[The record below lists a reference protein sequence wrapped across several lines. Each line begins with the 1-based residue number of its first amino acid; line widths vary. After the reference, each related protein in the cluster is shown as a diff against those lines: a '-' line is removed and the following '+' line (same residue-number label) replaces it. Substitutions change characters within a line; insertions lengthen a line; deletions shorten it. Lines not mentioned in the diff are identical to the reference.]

1 MADSTVA
8 TAPKQ
13 KTEVKP
19 VAQAAPPAEPA
30 KPLTLAQRL
39 AAIRAESFGIGK
51 DNIKMSY
58 FDKKSGER
66 KEFSIKGH
74 TVEAVLSEMRP
85 LLESAGVLLIPNL
98 VERTYSG
105 NRCDVLVAFEWE
117 NLDNAEDRRV
127 IRWAGAGCDDGDKGF
142 SKAGTNALKEHLK
155 KLFLITDRDDA
166 KEEEEKVEHK
176 TDEGISRAQ
185 VDKVAEK
192 AREAT
197 EKWASTFRLAVMK
210 AKSEKEIARLYRD
223 ASKQL
228 GELPEVTRHFFAD
241 LREKRTKEVQA
252 PKEPETT
259 PTPEEQLAMD
269 QRLAEEEGRE

>member
-1 MADSTVA
+1 MADGQQTAA
-8 TAPKQ
+8 TQ
-13 KTEVKP
+13 KP
-19 VAQAAPPAEPA
+19 AAVET

-85 LLESAGVLLIPNL
+85 LLETAGVLLIPNL

-117 NLDNAEDRRV
+117 NLDDANDKRV

-166 KEEEEKVEHK
+166 KEEEDKVEHK
-176 TDEGISRAQ
+176 TDEGISRAA
-185 VDKVAEK
+185 VDKTAD
-192 AREAT
+192 ALREAN
-197 EKWASTFRLAVMK
+197 EKRAKLVRAALLKASDADEVKRLEREH
-210 AKSEKEIARLYRD
+210 SSWI
-223 ASKQL
+223 KQ
-228 GELPEVTRHFFAD
+228 LPEVTRTFFDD
-241 LREKRTKEVQA
+241 LVKTRKAYFA
-252 PKEPETT
+252 P
-259 PTPEEQLAMD
+259 PTPEQVAA
-269 QRLAEEEGRE
+269 AEGGDETVWEDEGK